1 MNRIVCVTV
10 LPGSGSLLVDSEA
23 NINTTT
29 DLKFSVLWGLLLSV
43 LFIDLDLPRLLSV
56 EEEELALVLVEIA
69 LL

>member
-43 LFIDLDLPRLLSV
+43 LFIDLDLPRFLSV

>member
-10 LPGSGSLLVDSEA
+10 LLGSGSLLVDSDA

-43 LFIDLDLPRLLSV
+43 LFMDLDLPRFLSV

>member
-10 LPGSGSLLVDSEA
+10 LPGLGSLLVDSEA

-43 LFIDLDLPRLLSV
+43 LFMDLDLPRFLSV